1 MTDYSTARLEQAMS
15 AIRGYIDA
23 EMERSAQSVMG
34 RTSGFWKAEF
44 AARPNYPS
52 VFDYLAFRREGF
64 THGMADGFSFDL
76 ANARAQSLAA
86 EEGHARRTYEIFRQ
100 SADPARVA
108 ALDEAAL
115 GAPFVFEHAGV
126 NRSASFW
133 TNAITALRVKDILG
147 GRGLSARPL
156 DMLEIGAGWGC
167 MAQQVHQLLD
177 IRSYTIIDLPQ
188 NLFLSSTYVAA
199 TANRRPLFARGQEK
213 SVKTEPGSLLCALPG
228 TVPAIGQKYDVVVN
242 SFSLQEMDLET
253 VQAYLAW
260 IGQALKDDGVFISFN
275 AHGKAGVRAPSDY
288 PLDAFRLESLGMF
301 RAFPSGLLNTIP
313 YEMVLT
319 PRKGGMPPDA
329 GLLDSLGCLFQ
340 LGLGDDLAPICEQ
353 FVQGRLAPAT
363 EKVLRQLGGFFSPAS
378 DRRKA
383 ALAGEVSSAMP
394 AIHAYLAGLNSFVGG
409 DAPAALPLFRKALE
423 DGLKGFARLRACAHL
438 ALLRGQKSLPEW
450 TADFDALL
458 AYPELGRML
467 EDRDRAQFI
476 AQFDRIMSVD
486 LPGRRAP

>member
-1 MTDYSTARLEQAMS
+1 MTDYSTARIEQAMS

-23 EMERSAQSVMG
+23 EMEHSAHSVMG
-34 RTSGFWKAEF
+34 RTSDFWKMEF

-52 VFDYLAFRREGF
+52 VSDYVAFRREGF

-100 SADPARVA
+100 SADPVRVA

-133 TNAITALRVKDILG
+133 TNAITALRVKDILD
-147 GRGLSARPL
+147 GRGLSGRSL

-167 MAQQVHQLLD
+167 MAQQMHQLLD
-177 IRSYTIIDLPQ
+177 LRSYTIIDLPQ

-199 TANRRPLFARGQEK
+199 TANRRPMFARGEEK

-228 TVPAIGQKYDVVVN
+228 SVPAIGQKYDVVVN

-253 VQAYLAW
+253 VQAYLVW
-260 IGQALKDDGVFISFN
+260 IGQALKHDGVFISFN

-288 PLDAFRLESLGMF
+288 PLGAFRLVSLGMF

-319 PRKGGMPPDA
+319 PAKGGTPPDA

-353 FVQGRLAPAT
+353 FVEGTLAPAA
-363 EKVLRQLGGFFSPAS
+363 EKILRKLGGFFSPAT
-378 DRRKA
+378 DNRQA
-383 ALAGEVSSAMP
+383 ALAGDVSSALP
-394 AIHAYLAGLNSFVGG
+394 AIHAYLAGL
-409 DAPAALPLFRKALE
+409 DAFAGRDMPSALSLFQKALQG
-423 DGLKGFARLRACAHL
+423 GLQGFARLRTCAHL

-450 TADFDALL
+450 PADFDALL
-458 AYPELGRML
+458 AYPELARML
-467 EDRDRAQFI
+467 EDRDRGQFR
-476 AQFDRIMSVD
+476 AQFDRIVSVD
-486 LPGRRAP
+486 LPGRPAP